1 MRRISLKACV
11 CGLLAAATA
20 AAGYLAWARHKVV
33 FDDAYITY
41 RYAQN
46 MLAGHGPIYNLGEHV
61 EGYTNFAW
69 MLLVAAGM
77 RLGADPL
84 EVSRSLGLFSH
95 CAMLFGVAFAGA
107 WLLLQQGYS
116 RLLVALPLLALL
128 VVPQAF
134 AAMAGSGLETSFV
147 AALLAMAGVL
157 LLYADFSR
165 WQSRAA
171 LSLLLC
177 VAVLTRM
184 DCMISVAAAM
194 AALSVSEL
202 AARTPWQ
209 RAWRPAFFV
218 ALPIGVVLLLWSAW
232 RYHFYGDLVPNTF
245 YAKAAS
251 MSHADAGRAYLVAL
265 ARSYPQILPFA
276 VLSLIG
282 LGSPHPGARR
292 AAWFANLTFA
302 AELAYTVR
310 VGGDFMEY
318 RFAWHQYGL
327 LVLAALIGLAATS
340 ARSLLSGLAVAMTA
354 LAVSNQPVQIEN
366 DFGMQGLDEMD
377 GFVHVGE
384 LVGRR
389 LGATLPK
396 DTVVSTTLAGTVA
409 YYSKLTVIDQ
419 WGLNDRETARQ
430 PFVHFIRGHV
440 KWAALG
446 YLRQRG
452 VNLYI
457 EHPVLCSCT
466 SPCRERRANVFVR
479 LGGGQCL
486 RTWYLTPKPE
496 LTRHVCSHP
505 ADFVLNRV
513 ECPKPAPNPS
523 EAEAAPAP
531 GG

>member
-1 MRRISLKACV
+1 MRRISLKAFM
-11 CGLLAAATA
+11 CGLVAASTATA
-20 AAGYLAWARHKVV
+20 GYFEWARHKVV

-46 MLAGHGPIYNLGEHV
+46 LLAGHGPIYNLGEHV

-84 EVSRSLGLFSH
+84 EVSRWLGLFSH
-95 CAMLFGVAFAGA
+95 CGMLFFVGCAGA
-107 WLLLQQGYS
+107 WLLLEQGYS
-116 RLLVALPLLALL
+116 RLLVALPLLSLL
-128 VVPQAF
+128 VIPQAF
-134 AAMAGSGLETSFV
+134 AAMAGSGLETPFV

-171 LSLLLC
+171 LSLVLS
-177 VAVLTRM
+177 VAVLTRL

-194 AALSVSEL
+194 AALTVSEL
-202 AARTPWQ
+202 WAHTQWK
-209 RAWRPAFFV
+209 RAWRPAFLV
-218 ALPIGVVLLLWSAW
+218 ALPVGAVVLVWSAW
-232 RYHFYGDLVPNTF
+232 RYRFYGDLLPNTF

-265 ARSYPQILPFA
+265 ARSYPQILPLA

-302 AELAYTVR
+302 AEIAYTVR

-327 LVLAALIGLAATS
+327 LVLAASIGLAATS

-354 LAVSNQPVQIEN
+354 LSVSDQPVKIEA

-384 LVGRR
+384 AVGRR

-396 DTVVSTTLAGTVA
+396 DTVVSTTLAGTIA

-446 YLRQRG
+446 YLHERG

-457 EHPVLCSCT
+457 EHPVICSCS
-466 SPCRERRANVFVR
+466 SPCREKRPNVFVR
-479 LGGGQCL
+479 LGDGQCL
-486 RTWYLTPKPE
+486 RTWYMTQKPE

-505 ADFVLNRV
+505 ADFLLNRV
-513 ECPKPAPNPS
+513 DCPKPPKPPTD
-523 EAEAAPAP
+523 APAP